1 MFGVFKKIFIGLLAG
16 LVNGSNNTRCVSL
29 NNQKCMTQPT
39 LINFHPIMNTFKNF
53 ATMHLQLN

>member
-16 LVNGSNNTRCVSL
+16 LVSSQR
-29 NNQKCMTQPT
+29 CMTQPT
-39 LINFHPIMNTFKNF
+39 LINFHPIMNTVKNF